1 MSKTAKPAGSA
12 ISPLMRTLATYMAA
26 AAKKPLPKP
35 VIEKTKHHLLDTIA
49 AMVITLPFIFPLV
62 TDLGYNPIW
71 WGIILVMTIEV
82 GMITPPI
89 GMNVFVLHGV
99 AGNIPLKTI
108 FKGIFP
114 FFYADVVRIVIVIL
128 IPPLALWLPGIL
140 GYKL

>member
-1 MSKTAKPAGSA
+1 MDQISGLGLPPLAIIFALFILFLILGS
-12 ISPLMRTLATYMAA
+12 IF
-26 AAKKPLPKP
+26 
-35 VIEKTKHHLLDTIA
+35 DTIA

-62 TDLGYNPIW
+62 IDLGYNPIW

-128 IPPLALWLPGIL
+128 MPPLALWLPGIL